1 MKTKYISNRIRVRF
15 ARMVCMLMAV
25 LVMVMMLPAG
35 QAFAGTEKSK
45 TKTETEKQEE
55 PIREVHKVGVGG
67 KLYCF
72 FVTHNVVLTPAE
84 IEGMSDEELNSEI
97 LKRSGL
103 YMKEA
108 NCNKASHKS
117 VSPEAWDKDKWHIY
131 ISDADIEELR
141 AAEPVDGDPV
151 KLHMDIRIKDKTK
164 QKKDTKETSTDGEE
178 GEEEKEEEVYYSTFK
193 RLSPRILFIAVATEE
208 DAALGEDICEEEQ
221 KKPQKQT
228 KKPQRRSSVPSDKG
242 GGEPEEMLPE
252 YRTISMTDRSG
263 GPLEETLKDG
273 TPVTLEWV
281 EPDRHAASDAGKSF
295 LDHIPGGIYGL
306 AAAGVA
312 AAAVIAFAVTR
323 RKREE

>member
-1 MKTKYISNRIRVRF
+1 MSNRIRMHFVR
-15 ARMVCMLMAV
+15 AACMLMAV
-25 LVMVMMLPAG
+25 LVMISMMPAG
-35 QAFAGTEKSK
+35 QTFAATEKKSSK
-45 TKTETEKQEE
+45 TDSKKQEE

-84 IEGMSDEELNSEI
+84 IEGMSDDELNSEI
-97 LKRSGL
+97 LERSGL

-117 VSPEAWDKDKWHIY
+117 VSPKAWDKDKWHIY
-131 ISDADIEELR
+131 ISDSDIEELR
-141 AAEPVDGDPV
+141 AAEPVEGDPV

-164 QKKDTKETSTDGEE
+164 QKKDTGKDGEDGEDGEE
-178 GEEEKEEEVYYSTFK
+178 EQEEEVYYSTFK

-208 DAALGEDICEEEQ
+208 DAALGEDICEEEP
-221 KKPQKQT
+221 KKPQKQK
-228 KKPQRRSSVPSDKG
+228 KKPTRDSSSSDA

-281 EPDRHAASDAGKSF
+281 EPDRHADSEAGSSF
-295 LDHIPGGIYGL
+295 IDRIPGGIYTL
-306 AAAGVA
+306 AAVGA
-312 AAAVIAFAVTR
+312 AAIFAIAFAVS
-323 RKREE
+323 RKRREE